1 MNIVKDIVQDLKETK
16 LWTVA
21 LGLVVLIVVFPMMLA
36 KPGDPPAGP
45 AMPTAG
51 VTGNEGPTLALTRAS
66 KTGFDRPPKV
76 NDQRL
81 DPFADRGFSALEKAA
96 KSLGAD
102 ADAVISGDDGTGA
115 GGGSNDPGT
124 ADPGPEPDGPKTPEP
139 DTDPKVET
147 EQDDVLSVLVTEGD
161 EEPKELADLRT
172 LSPLPDP
179 ENPFLVYVGKA
190 TGNSATFL
198 VSSDVVVASTS
209 DGKCDPS
216 PQDCRTLTM
225 AIGDTAEFTLL
236 LDNNRKI
243 SVTVIDLETKEV
255 PVGGDEETDA
265 AASLEAE
272 ARVAGAKALKSVLDD
287 ETVVRSLMRQKV
299 KIRS

>member
-1 MNIVKDIVQDLKETK
+1 MSIVKDILQDLKETK

-21 LGLVVLIVVFPMMLA
+21 LGLVVLIAVFPMMLA
-36 KPGDPPAGP
+36 KPGEAPAGP

-51 VTGNEGPTLALTRAS
+51 VTDDEGPTLALTRAS
-66 KTGFDRPPKV
+66 KTGFDRPPRV

-81 DPFADRGFSALEKAA
+81 DPFADRGFSSVEKAA

-102 ADAVISGDDGTGA
+102 ADAVIAGDGGTD
-115 GGGSNDPGT
+115 GGGGYDPGS
-124 ADPGPEPDGPKTPEP
+124 ADPGPEPEGPKTPEP

-147 EQDDVLSVLVTEGD
+147 EQDDLLSVLVTEGD

-172 LSPLPDP
+172 LSPLPDL

-198 VSSDVVVASTS
+198 VSSDVTVASTS

-216 PQDCRTLTM
+216 PQDCRTLTL

-255 PVGGDEETDA
+255 PISGDEETDA